1 MEQARIRRNTV
12 GDVCRLV
19 CRYSALVVSTPTSA
33 LVLLRLDPYAVVALY
48 IRRNTVGDVALCVEM
63 LPPIER

>member
-1 MEQARIRRNTV
+1 MEEARIRRNTV

-33 LVLLRLDPYAVVALY
+33 LVLLHDHATDAV
-48 IRRNTVGDVALCVEM
+48 
-63 LPPIER
+63 IEGAVIVITAP